1 MNKILIRILSRTVN
15 ESQRDWHEKLSL
27 AVWAYRTSVRMS
39 TGTTLYYYFYGAE
52 ALLPIEIELPSLR
65 LAVTSDVPMDS
76 LYYAETRLA
85 ELEALDERRMNAL
98 QHLDIYRALMV
109 RAYEK
114 RVNPRSFEVGD
125 LFFVPIVRKDDG
137 SELRG

>member
-1 MNKILIRILSRTVN
+1 MKNYRLLCGPTARLLGC
-15 ESQRDWHEKLSL
+15 QRGLLFS
-27 AVWAYRTSVRMS
+27 
-39 TGTTLYYYFYGAE
+39 YYFYGAE